1 VDNQIL
7 QGVMIGIVGMA
18 ILFAAMGV
26 LILAMTLLERLFR
39 NRAAEAD
46 NTSPDE
52 RPTVRSL
59 SRETRDDEIAAAIT
73 TALVYLRSLEIC
85 EGGLGST
92 LEAGPSSWWSAGRAQ
107 QSPANAL
114 KVNNWRNQ

>member
-114 KVNNWRNQ
+114 KVNHWRNQ